1 MFFHIISAGTMI
13 EAQERF
19 QKLED
24 LYSEFDILNVGNKA
38 KLAKFKN
45 EDIERLSI
53 LFRPADVF

>member
-1 MFFHIISAGTMI
+1 MI